1 MLFFV
6 APVFSASAFLTISG
20 VVIAYKCITDAYKEE
35 RLNKCN
41 ERAVIH
47 FIKVIEETSIRQSVS
62 KIRRDYNAWVANE
75 TLEDYALR
83 FAPRTFRK
91 WSEFQVANT
100 AFGSTSFLVLEAI
113 GGFLSINYG
122 FTNAFWAILAVGLI
136 IFITGFPISYY
147 AARYNIDIDLMTRSA
162 GFGYIGSTV
171 TSLIYASFT
180 FTLFA
185 LEASIMSLAIE
196 LYFHIPIFIAHI
208 ISAVT
213 VIPLVTFGITT
224 ISRLQMWTQPLWLV
238 LLIAPYIAVF
248 IREPDALMT
257 VQTYFWIAGSGQ
269 GFNWLLFGSA
279 TTIAFSMV
287 AQIGEQVD
295 FLRFMPE
302 LTDKN
307 RLRWWL
313 ATISAGPGWILFGM
327 ARQLGGALL
336 AHLAVRHGIA
346 PIHAHEPT
354 QMYLVAYGDLFNN
367 AELALTVTTLFVVI
381 SQIKINVTNAYAG
394 SLAWSNFFS
403 RLTHSHPGRVVW
415 LVFNVSIALLLMEFG
430 VFGALEK
437 VLGLF
442 SNISIAWISAV
453 AAELLINKPLGLST
467 KAVEFKRAYLP
478 DLNPVGILS
487 TLCASIVSILA
498 YLGCFGTF
506 AQAFSAFI
514 ALSLAFLLVPCIALL
529 YGSQRYLARETGF
542 NNQAP
547 VSRCTICENH
557 FEREDM
563 AYCPVYEGGICSLC
577 CSLDSRCMD
586 ACKPGLRLG
595 DYLQSLAQYCL
606 PGWMNLSLRL
616 RLIRFSLLFLFLAV
630 LTGVFVGIIYY
641 QDLLIAEHQPASFNL
656 LLANFVKVYASL
668 LVFIGLCTWW
678 LVLNDESRRV
688 AHEEIAKQTQRL
700 LMEIDE
706 HKKTDAK
713 LQQATKM
720 ADRANSAKSRFLS
733 SMSHEI
739 RTPLNSIVGYAYI
752 LQKDP
757 TIPAHRRQAVDILK
771 RNGEHLSALI
781 EDILDIAR
789 IEARKF
795 ELRREPIDFPGL
807 IEHLSSTFKPQ
818 AEQKGLSFY
827 CQILNTLPQ
836 RVSGDEK
843 RVGQI
848 LINLLGNAI
857 KFTADGEVVFRIGY
871 SCGVT
876 TFQVT
881 DTGPGIHKD
890 QLDTIFQ
897 PFTQLPNENL
907 DSGSGLGLTISKILC
922 EIMGGEL
929 AVVSELDKG
938 STFTVRLLLP
948 NLGGEHQYIQEEDI
962 IGHCGKRRRILIVD
976 DQPDHRQLIVSIL
989 EPLGFDL
996 IGAGCGEECLDKV
1009 NKEAPDLILLDLSM
1023 PRLDG
1028 AAAAHQLRQQGYT
1041 MPIVVLSANAYP
1053 SDRLNAINAGCNDF
1067 LVKPIQVSELLYK
1080 LKLHLTL
1087 DWIYRDDESEQH
1099 SSSQPPSLDIIK
1111 ELTGYVRI
1119 GDLQGLNLYLTQLI
1133 QYHPEYTYFAQRIMT
1148 LASEFHIVEIKKL
1161 LHLTTEELNGN
1172 GEQVFS

>member
-1 MLFFV
+1 
-6 APVFSASAFLTISG
+6 
-20 VVIAYKCITDAYKEE
+20 
-35 RLNKCN
+35 
-41 ERAVIH
+41 
-47 FIKVIEETSIRQSVS
+47 
-62 KIRRDYNAWVANE
+62 
-75 TLEDYALR
+75 
-83 FAPRTFRK
+83 
-91 WSEFQVANT
+91 
-100 AFGSTSFLVLEAI
+100 
-113 GGFLSINYG
+113 
-122 FTNAFWAILAVGLI
+122 
-136 IFITGFPISYY
+136 
-147 AARYNIDIDLMTRSA
+147 MTRSA
-162 GFGYIGSTV
+162 GFGYIGSTI

-196 LYFHIPIFIAHI
+196 LYFHIPIAIAHI

-248 IREPDALMT
+248 MREPDSMMT
-257 VQTYFWIAGSGQ
+257 VQAYFWIAASGQ
-269 GFNWLLFGSA
+269 GFNWLMFGSA

-295 FLRFMPE
+295 FLRFMPV
-302 LTDKN
+302 LTEKN
-307 RLRWWL
+307 RMRWWL
-313 ATISAGPGWILFGM
+313 ATITAGPGWILFGM

-354 QMYLVAYGDLFNN
+354 QMYLVAYADLFGNT
-367 AELALTVTTLFVVI
+367 ELALTVTTLFVVI

-415 LVFNVSIALLLMEFG
+415 LVFNVSVALLLMEFG

-442 SNISIAWISAV
+442 SNMSIAWISAV

-478 DLNPVGILS
+478 DLNPVGTLS

-498 YLGCFGTF
+498 YLGFFGAF
-506 AQAFSAFI
+506 AQAFSAFF

-529 YGSQRYLARETGF
+529 YGSQRYLARDIHL
-542 NNQAP
+542 NNMTP

-557 FEREDM
+557 FEREDV
-563 AYCPVYEGGICSLC
+563 AYCPVYEDSICSLC
-577 CSLDSRCMD
+577 CTLDSRCMD
-586 ACKPGLRLG
+586 ACKPGVRLD
-595 DYLQSLAQYCL
+595 DYLQSFAECCL
-606 PGWMNLSLRL
+606 PGWMNLGVRL

-630 LTGVFVGIIYY
+630 LTSIFVGIIYY
-641 QDLLIAEHQPASFNL
+641 QDLLLAEHYLPSFNL

-678 LVLNDESRRV
+678 LILNDESRRV

-757 TIPAHRRQAVDILK
+757 AIPAHRRQAVDILK
-771 RNGEHLSALI
+771 RNGDHLSALI

-795 ELRREPIDFPGL
+795 ELRQEPIDFPGF
-807 IEHLSSTFKPQ
+807 IEHLVSVFKLQ

-827 CQILNTLPQ
+827 CQIINTLPQ
-836 RVSGDEK
+836 RVRGDEK

-848 LINLLGNAI
+848 LINLLGNAV
-857 KFTADGEVVFRIGY
+857 KFTVAGAVIFRIGF

-876 TFQVT
+876 TFQVV

-890 QLDTIFQ
+890 QLQNIFQ

-907 DSGSGLGLTISKILC
+907 DAGSGLGLTISKILC

-929 AVVSELDKG
+929 VVVSDQGKG

-948 NLGGEHQYIQEEDI
+948 NLGGEQQYIHEEDI
-962 IGHCGKRRRILIVD
+962 IGYQGKRQKILIVD
-976 DQPDHRQLIVSIL
+976 DQPDHRQLILSIL
-989 EPLGFDL
+989 EPLGFVL
-996 IGAGCGEECLDKV
+996 IEAGGGEECLDKV
-1009 NKEAPDLILLDLSM
+1009 EYDAPDLVLLDLSM
-1023 PRLDG
+1023 PGLDG
-1028 AAAAHQLRQQGYT
+1028 AATAHLLRQNGNAT
-1041 MPIVVLSANAYP
+1041 PIVVLSANAYP
-1053 SDRLNAINAGCNDF
+1053 ADRLNAVNAGCNDF
-1067 LVKPIQVSELLYK
+1067 LVKPIHVSELLYK
-1080 LKLHLTL
+1080 LKLHLAL
-1087 DWIYRDDESEQH
+1087 NWVYQDDETELQISDQ
-1099 SSSQPPSLDIIK
+1099 SPSLDIVQ

-1119 GDLQGLNLYLTQLI
+1119 GDLQGLNQYLTRLI
-1133 QYHPEYTYFAQRIMT
+1133 QHHPEYSYFAQRMMS
-1148 LASEFHIVEIKKL
+1148 LAGEFDLLEIKKL
-1161 LHLTTEELNGN
+1161 LHIASEALSGN
-1172 GEQVFS
+1172 DR

>member
-1 MLFFV
+1 MN
-6 APVFSASAFLTISG
+6 TIKSIEG
-20 VVIAYKCITDAYKEE
+20 IAIQ
-35 RLNKCN
+35 L
-41 ERAVIH
+41 
-47 FIKVIEETSIRQSVS
+47 SIS

-113 GGFLSINYG
+113 GGFLSVNYG
-122 FTNAFWAILAVGLI
+122 FTNAFWAILTVGLI
-136 IFITGFPISYY
+136 IFIISFPISYY

-162 GFGYIGSTV
+162 GFGYIGSTI

-196 LYFHIPIFIAHI
+196 LYFHIPIAIAHI

-224 ISRLQMWTQPLWLV
+224 ISRLQMWTQPFWLV
-238 LLIAPYIAVF
+238 LLIIPYIAVF
-248 IREPDALMT
+248 VREPDSMVTL
-257 VQTYFWIAGSGQ
+257 QTYFWIAGSGQ

-302 LTDKN
+302 LTEKN

-313 ATISAGPGWILFGM
+313 ATITAGPGWILFGM
-327 ARQLGGALL
+327 VRQLGGALL
-336 AHLAVRHGIA
+336 AHLAIRHGIA

-354 QMYLVAYGDLFNN
+354 QMYLVAYGELFGS
-367 AELALTVTTLFVVI
+367 AELALAVTCLFVVI

-415 LVFNVSIALLLMEFG
+415 LLFNVSIALLLMEFG
-430 VFGALEK
+430 VFGTLEK

-442 SNISIAWISAV
+442 SNMSIAWISAV
-453 AAELLINKPLGLST
+453 AAELLINKSLGLST
-467 KAVEFKRAYLP
+467 KTVEFKRAYLP
-478 DLNPVGILS
+478 DLNPVGTLS

-498 YLGCFGTF
+498 YLGLFGAF

-514 ALSLAFLLVPCIALL
+514 SLGLAFLLVPCIALL
-529 YGSQRYLARETGF
+529 YGGERYLARDINH
-542 NNQAP
+542 NNQAKI
-547 VSRCTICENH
+547 SRCSICENN

-563 AYCPVYEGGICSLC
+563 ACCPLYEGSICSLC
-577 CSLDSRCMD
+577 CTLDSRCMD
-586 ACKPGLRLG
+586 ACKPGMRLD
-595 DYLQSLAQYCL
+595 DYLQSFAESCL
-606 PGWMNLSLRL
+606 PNWLNLSARL
-616 RLIRFSLLFLFLAV
+616 RLIRFSLLFLFLTV
-630 LTGVFVGIIYY
+630 LTTVFVGIIYY
-641 QDLLIAEHQPASFNL
+641 QDLLAAEQYLPSFDL
-656 LLANFVKVYASL
+656 LLSNFVKVYASL

-678 LVLNDESRRV
+678 LILNDESRRV
-688 AHEEIAKQTQRL
+688 ANEEVAKQTQRL
-700 LMEIDE
+700 LMEIAE
-706 HKKTDAK
+706 HKKTDGK
-713 LQQATKM
+713 LQQAIKM

-757 TIPAHRRQAVDILK
+757 TIPTHRRQAVDILK

-795 ELRREPIDFPGL
+795 ELRQESIDFPEF
-807 IEHLSSTFKPQ
+807 IEHMVSIFKPQ
-818 AEQKGLSFY
+818 AEDKGLSFY
-827 CQILNTLPQ
+827 CQIINTLPQ
-836 RVSGDEK
+836 RVRGDEK

-857 KFTADGEVVFRIGY
+857 KFTSTGEIIFRISY
-871 SCGVT
+871 SCGVI
-876 TFQVT
+876 TFQVV
-881 DTGPGIHKD
+881 DTGVGIHKD
-890 QLDTIFQ
+890 QLQNIFQ
-897 PFTQLPNENL
+897 PFTQLPNENF

-929 AVVSELDKG
+929 AVISEQDKG

-948 NLGGEHQYIQEEDI
+948 NLGGEQQYIQEEDI
-962 IGHCGKRRRILIVD
+962 SGYQGRCQTILIVD
-976 DQPDHRQLIVSIL
+976 DQPEHRQLVISIL
-989 EPLGFDL
+989 EPLGFSL
-996 IGAGCGEECLDKV
+996 IEATCGEECLNKV
-1009 NKEAPDLILLDLSM
+1009 ELRSPDLILLDLSM
-1023 PRLDG
+1023 PGLDG
-1028 AAAAHQLRQQGYT
+1028 AETAHRLRQKGCA

-1067 LVKPIQVSELLYK
+1067 LTKPIQVSKLLYK
-1080 LKLHLTL
+1080 LKLHLAVNWL
-1087 DWIYRDDESEQH
+1087 YQEQH
-1099 SSSQPPSLDIIK
+1099 QEDVAELQAANRLPPLEVIQ

-1119 GDLQGLNLYLTQLI
+1119 GDLLGLNQQLNELI
-1133 QYHPEYTYFAQRIMT
+1133 RQHQEHAHFAQSIMT
-1148 LASEFHIVEIKKL
+1148 LSNEFRLVEIKKIL
-1161 LHLTTEELNGN
+1161 QHACEELTGN
-1172 GEQVFS
+1172 DE